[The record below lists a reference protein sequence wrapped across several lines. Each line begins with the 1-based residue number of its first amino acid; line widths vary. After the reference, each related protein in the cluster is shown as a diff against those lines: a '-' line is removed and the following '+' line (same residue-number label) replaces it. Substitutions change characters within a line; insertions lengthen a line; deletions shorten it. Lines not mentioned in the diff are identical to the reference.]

1 MIISHC
7 YGYWPLTKSVR
18 TKRERTNIEVFGA
31 ELWCGRGRITLF
43 WCALTTQIKSVSLQY
58 KNAETLTFKLAIA
71 ETIYLQSAA
80 RRHTGYVQNFTFC
93 HCSCTGTPDRCNC
106 FSGEQLRA
114 AALFAAN
121 NNVCVA
127 RRQFFGNAQYT
138 PIGQLLHYAP
148 DVSSHAVCAAFVNCV
163 FIHAFSTA
171 DQTIKPLP
179 FMYPWSARREQ

>member
-1 MIISHC
+1 MRA
-7 YGYWPLTKSVR
+7 WET
-18 TKRERTNIEVFGA
+18 
-31 ELWCGRGRITLF
+31 RILF

-121 NNVCVA
+121 NVRVLLGGSFLETLN
-127 RRQFFGNAQYT
+127 T
-138 PIGQLLHYAP
+138 HLGQLLHYAP

-179 FMYPWSARREQ
+179 FMYP